1 MMFESRNPATGEL
14 LDVFDLLA
22 DSQLEDRLVRARAVS
37 RDWQR
42 STLEQRAA
50 LLRATAD
57 CIRAERDSLAR
68 SISLEMGKLL
78 PEAFGEVD
86 KCALCCDYYA
96 DHAGEMLN
104 EEPIATEARDSRVIF
119 EPLGVILAVM
129 PWNFPLWQ
137 VFRFLAPTLM
147 AGNVAL
153 LKHAPNVS
161 RCALLIED
169 ILHRAGAPE
178 GLFSTLLIS
187 VEQTAKVIADER
199 VRGVAFTGSEATGR
213 RIGALAGEHLKKA
226 VLELGGSDP
235 FIVLDDADLDRAVEM
250 AMKLRFGNAGQIC
263 IAAKRF
269 ILLPGIANAFVERL
283 VERVGL
289 LQTGNP
295 LDAGTTLAPMARDDL
310 RLQLQAQVQASIS
323 EGARVLIGGE
333 PQHGDGWFYKPT
345 VLDGIKPGNTAFS
358 EELFGPVASIVR
370 ARDEADA
377 VCLANATR
385 FGLGASVWTSDVEKG
400 EALARQIDAGACFV
414 NAPVASDLRMPF
426 GGTKASGLG
435 RELASYGI
443 REFCNIKSLW
453 VAE

>member
-14 LDVFDLLA
+14 LEVFDLLA
-22 DSQLEDRLVRARAVS
+22 DSQLEDRLVRARAIG
-37 RDWQR
+37 RDWHN
-42 STLEQRAA
+42 SSLEQRAT
-50 LLRATAD
+50 LLKQVAA
-57 CIRAERDSLAR
+57 CIREERESLAR
-68 SISLEMGKLL
+68 TISLEMGKLL
-78 PEAFGEVD
+78 PEALAEVD

-104 EEPIATEARDSRVIF
+104 EEPIATEARNSRVIF

-137 VFRFLAPTLM
+137 VFRFLAPTLI

-199 VRGVAFTGSEATGR
+199 VRGVAFTGSETTGR
-213 RIGALAGEHLKKA
+213 RIGAMAGEHLKKA

-235 FIVLDDADLDRAVEM
+235 FVVLDDADLDRAVEM

-269 ILLPGIANAFVERL
+269 ILLPGIADTFVERL
-283 VERVGL
+283 VERVGR
-289 LQTGNP
+289 LQTGDP
-295 LDAGTTLAPMARDDL
+295 LDPATTLAPMARDDL

-323 EGARVLIGGE
+323 EGAKVLLGGE

-345 VLDGIKPGNTAFS
+345 VLDGIKPGNTAFN

-377 VCLANATR
+377 IRLANATR
-385 FGLGASVWTSDVEKG
+385 FGLGASVWTSDIEKG

>member
-14 LDVFDLLA
+14 LEVFDLLA
-22 DSQLEDRLVRARAVS
+22 DNQLEDRLVRARAVGH
-37 RDWQR
+37 DWRKSSLDERAGLLRRIALQLR
-42 STLEQRAA
+42 EQR
-50 LLRATAD
+50 
-57 CIRAERDSLAR
+57 ESLAR
-68 SISLEMGKLL
+68 TLSLEMGKLL
-78 PEAFGEVD
+78 PEALGEVD

-96 DHAGEMLN
+96 DHAGEMLA
-104 EEPIATEARDSRVIF
+104 EEPVATEARDSRVVF
-119 EPLGVILAVM
+119 EPLGTILAVM

-147 AGNVAL
+147 AGNNAL

-161 RCALLIED
+161 RCALNVEE

-187 VEQTAKVIADER
+187 VEQTAKVIAD
-199 VRGVAFTGSEATGR
+199 VRIKGVAFTGSEATGR
-213 RIGALAGEHLKKA
+213 KIATLAGQHLKKA

-235 FIVLDDADLDRAVEM
+235 FIVLEDAALDRAVDM
-250 AMKLRFGNAGQIC
+250 AMRLRFANAGQIC
-263 IAAKRF
+263 VAAKRF
-269 ILLPGIANAFVERL
+269 ILLPGIAEEFVGRL
-283 VERVGL
+283 VERVAQ
-289 LQTGNP
+289 LQTGDP
-295 LDAGTTLAPMARDDL
+295 LDAATTLAPMAREDL
-310 RLQLQAQVQASIS
+310 RLQLQAQVQAAIS
-323 EGARVLIGGE
+323 DGAKLLTGGE

-345 VLDGIKPGNTAFS
+345 VLDGVKRGNTAFD

-377 VCLANATR
+377 IRQANATR
-385 FGLGASVWTSDVEKG
+385 FGLGASVWTADIERG
-400 EALARQIDAGACFV
+400 EAIARRIEAGACFV
-414 NAPVASDLRMPF
+414 NAPVVSDLRMPF

-453 VAE
+453 ITE